1 MEERSPEEQAKW
13 IMKVSS
19 AKKIGAYYR
28 SVAYHL
34 EHDFTQE
41 ELAHALAVTW
51 AYGESLETGENN
63 G

>member
-1 MEERSPEEQAKW
+1 MEERSPEEQAQL

-19 AKKIGAYYR
+19 AKKIDAYYR

-51 AYGESLETGENN
+51 AHRETL
-63 G
+63 